1 MQLAEGSLRWAALP
15 LVPAVLV
22 APLSLLASGAFVGL
36 AVFVLFFHRDPDRQ
50 TPPEGVVAPADGK
63 VSVIREEDDRVRLGI
78 YMSGRDV
85 HVNRAPMDGVV
96 ESVEHEPGSNSFAF
110 SKDAESNERL
120 RFEFEDY
127 TAEQIAGAIARRTYA
142 YVEPG
147 EAVERGQRIGHISF
161 SSRFDVL
168 FPPAYARSDLTVEN
182 GDRVLAGE
190 TVVASETPTS
200 CEDSTE
206 DVQTVGET

>member
-1 MQLAEGSLRWAALP
+1 MQLAEGSLRWALLP
-15 LVPAVLV
+15 LIPAVLV

-36 AVFVLFFHRDPDRQ
+36 AAFVLFFHRDPDRE

-142 YVEPG
+142 YVDPG
-147 EAVERGQRIGHISF
+147 ETVERGQRIGHISF

-168 FPPAYARSDLTVEN
+168 FPPAYERTDLTVEK

-190 TVVASETPTS
+190 TVVARQVSERAETS
-200 CEDSTE
+200 QRDAR
-206 DVQTVGET
+206 TVGET

>member
-85 HVNRAPMDGVV
+85 HVNRAPMDGIV

-161 SSRFDVL
+161 SSRFDGRERR
-168 FPPAYARSDLTVEN
+168 PCSGRRN
-182 GDRVLAGE
+182 RRR
-190 TVVASETPTS
+190 
-200 CEDSTE
+200 
-206 DVQTVGET
+206 Q